1 MNQAKK
7 ESVLLIEGRPADAQ
21 LITNALQNK
30 VHEGLDVECVK
41 KLSDGLELIQ
51 KGKVRAVIVDIE
63 MPNGRVCVAAF
74 ERLRAAAPHIPILI
88 LSGMENESL
97 AKQAVNRGAYD
108 YLLKNNFNDFR
119 LRRAVRPMIAHHTAE
134 EKAYLQQRCS
144 EVTLAYAGMHWRCR
158 DH

>member
-1 MNQAKK
+1 
-7 ESVLLIEGRPADAQ
+7 
-21 LITNALQNK
+21 
-30 VHEGLDVECVK
+30 
-41 KLSDGLELIQ
+41 
-51 KGKVRAVIVDIE
+51 
-63 MPNGRVCVAAF
+63 VCVAAF

-119 LRRAVRPMIAHHTAE
+119 LRRAVRLMIAHHTAE